1 MAAFEEKLGRRPG
14 DDSPIHLRALAD
26 SGIGQGRARCLP
38 AVSSQS
44 LFLKAASPAS
54 DTSTHFGS
62 GEASAS

>member
-1 MAAFEEKLGRRPG
+1 MAAFEEKLGRRPRN
-14 DDSPIHLRALAD
+14 DSPIHLRVLAD
-26 SGIGQGRARCLP
+26 SGIGQDGPGVCP
-38 AVSSQS
+38 AVSPQS